1 MNSYSI
7 IILSFV
13 YWLFNVSVALV
24 IDNGSGNAEQFLR
37 RNRRLGSY
45 HILAASGCFSCISA
59 ALRQLYT
66 CIGAWLGDSANQQRT
81 WLQWNSRGAGS
92 GAVASQ
98 QIVHDKYL
106 QGQGPTRSSF
116 QDETVCLQQIYHS
129 YSTQNGGKHAES
141 WSVWGRPGRSSFPRP
156 SFSDFQGSQ
165 RQDLKMLQA
174 LSTAHCQVDSHRGQ
188 DWAASDMDLPTVHGV
203 DLKARLGIRF
213 WPLRR
218 VVLQKK
224 HPINSVLFLCCR
236 VYESGGSRKP
246 SISSPA
252 TCFPIHQHYVTHCNT
267 RS

>member
-1 MNSYSI
+1 MKPYSI

-66 CIGAWLGDSANQQRT
+66 CIGAWLGDSANQQRI

-116 QDETVCLQQIYHS
+116 QDETVCLQQILFIQQPKWRK
-129 YSTQNGGKHAES
+129 TCWELICL
-141 WSVWGRPGRSSFPRP
+141 RPPWAKLIP
-156 SFSDFQGSQ
+156 SPQLQ
-165 RQDLKMLQA
+165 R
-174 LSTAHCQVDSHRGQ
+174 
-188 DWAASDMDLPTVHGV
+188 LPG
-203 DLKARLGIRF
+203 
-213 WPLRR
+213 
-218 VVLQKK
+218 
-224 HPINSVLFLCCR
+224 
-236 VYESGGSRKP
+236 
-246 SISSPA
+246 
-252 TCFPIHQHYVTHCNT
+252 
-267 RS
+267 